1 MNPIMKKAM
10 SMAKPKAATA
20 KAAPRTPSTPPKSS
34 PMYRAAKTRQK
45 K

>member
-1 MNPIMKKAM
+1 MKKSTKKLA
-10 SMAKPKAATA
+10 PK
-20 KAAPRTPSTPPKSS
+20 TPSGPTKNS